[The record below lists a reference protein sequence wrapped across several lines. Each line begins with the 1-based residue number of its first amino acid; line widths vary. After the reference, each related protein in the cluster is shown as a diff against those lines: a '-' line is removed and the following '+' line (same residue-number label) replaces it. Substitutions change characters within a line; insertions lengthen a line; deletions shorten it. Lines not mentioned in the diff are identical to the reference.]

1 MTTTSSMPSASM
13 PGTSPRPV
21 APVPARAR
29 TATGEGRGALFLGRA
44 IVLAGAIVMLV
55 PFWFMF
61 VFATHSNSEI
71 LSMPPPLWFGSALGD
86 NLRDLLTRLP
96 TFWSNL
102 GWSFYVAGATT
113 ALNLFFCA
121 LAGHAFALLEFPGR
135 ERFYAAVMLTMLLP
149 GFIFMVP
156 TALTMSWLGWT
167 NEHRSLIVPGACG
180 ALGIFLMRQYIE
192 SAIPRELV
200 EAARLDGCSEFA
212 IWWRVVLPLL
222 GPALGTLALITFIG
236 SWNNFVGPLVV
247 LRDMD
252 RYTLPLALRSL
263 QGSGQTPWG
272 ALCAGAAIAVL
283 PLLVLFAFA
292 SRRLI
297 DGLTAGAVKH

>member
-1 MTTTSSMPSASM
+1 
-13 PGTSPRPV
+13 
-21 APVPARAR
+21 
-29 TATGEGRGALFLGRA
+29 
-44 IVLAGAIVMLV
+44 
-55 PFWFMF
+55 
-61 VFATHSNSEI
+61 
-71 LSMPPPLWFGSALGD
+71 
-86 NLRDLLTRLP
+86 
-96 TFWSNL
+96 
-102 GWSFYVAGATT
+102 
-113 ALNLFFCA
+113 
-121 LAGHAFALLEFPGR
+121 
-135 ERFYAAVMLTMLLP
+135 MLTMLLP

-167 NEHRSLIVPGACG
+167 NEHRALIVPGACG

-192 SAIPRELV
+192 SAIPRDLV
-200 EAARLDGCSEFA
+200 EAARLDGCSEFM

-236 SWNNFVGPLVV
+236 SWNNFIGPLVV

-283 PLLVLFAFA
+283 PLLVLFAFT

-297 DGLTAGAVKH
+297 AGLTAGAVKH

>member
-1 MTTTSSMPSASM
+1 MTDALPM
-13 PGTSPRPV
+13 PV
-21 APVPARAR
+21 ATLPGAPPARR
-29 TATGEGRGALFLGRA
+29 RATREARGALFLARA
-44 IVLAGAIVMLV
+44 VVLVGALAMLV

-61 VFATHSNSEI
+61 VFATHTNGEI
-71 LSMPPPLWFGSALGD
+71 LSMPPPMWFGSALGD
-86 NLRDLLTRLP
+86 NLRDLLERLP
-96 TFWSNL
+96 TFWWNL
-102 GWSFYVAGATT
+102 AWSFYVAIATT

-121 LAGHAFALLEFPGR
+121 LAGHAFALLDFAGK

-167 NEHRSLIVPGACG
+167 NEHRALIVPGACG

-192 SAIPRELV
+192 SAIPRDLV
-200 EAARLDGCSEFA
+200 EAARLDGCSEFM

-236 SWNNFVGPLVV
+236 SWNNFMGPLVV

-263 QGSGQTPWG
+263 QGTGQTPWG

-283 PLLVLFAFA
+283 PLLVLFAFT

-297 DGLTAGAVKH
+297 SGLTAGAVKH

>member
-1 MTTTSSMPSASM
+1 MPIATM
-13 PGTSPRPV
+13 PGAAPRG
-21 APVPARAR
+21 ASPARKRAR
-29 TATGEGRGALFLGRA
+29 AGESRAALWIGRLV
-44 IVLAGAIVMLV
+44 VLAGAFTMLV

-71 LSMPPPLWFGSALGD
+71 LSMPPPLWFGHSLGD
-86 NLRDLLTRLP
+86 NLRDLLERLP
-96 TFWSNL
+96 TFWWNL
-102 GWSFYVAGATT
+102 LWSLWVGVATT
-113 ALNLFFCA
+113 ALNLFFCS
-121 LAGHAFALLEFPGR
+121 LAGHAFALLDFAGK
-135 ERFYAAVMLTMLLP
+135 ERLYAAIMLTMLLP

-192 SAIPRELV
+192 SAIPRDLV

-236 SWNNFVGPLVV
+236 SWNNFIGPLVV

-283 PLLVLFAFA
+283 PLLVLFAFT

-297 DGLTAGAVKH
+297 AGLTAGAVKH